1 MWRKRNPPHV
11 TDRHGRSTIDD
22 FPLVPE
28 PPVDI
33 RVHALA
39 PTHVE
44 HINNATESEPLAQ
57 PSPPH
62 TPPEILVERA
72 APAIRPGS
80 PSRLPRAESRGASEA
95 CRGADADETVADE
108 SAAAAEAESLLA
120 LLRATEEPVEPA
132 RSERRRSKKKSR
144 PRRRSRARRPQQA
157 EPPAAELSP
166 RDYHES
172 RCSICNHPERDAIEE
187 EFLHWYAPSLTASHF
202 NVGWRALYRH
212 AHATGL
218 YAARERNLRSAL
230 GHIVENA
237 CHITPT
243 VDGVLRAIRAYSCLN
258 RDGQWTEPPA
268 HVVVSSGSRITG
280 PPAAIAV
287 AAATPELPA
296 SSVSHPELSD
306 NENK

>member
-1 MWRKRNPPHV
+1 MWKRRNPPHV

-28 PPVDI
+28 APVDI

-39 PTHVE
+39 PTQVE
-44 HINNATESEPLAQ
+44 DLNNATESEPLAQ
-57 PSPPH
+57 PN
-62 TPPEILVERA
+62 TPQMRPEIPVARETRIPLN
-72 APAIRPGS
+72 PP
-80 PSRLPRAESRGASEA
+80 
-95 CRGADADETVADE
+95 DADETAADE
-108 SAAAAEAESLLA
+108 LAAAAEAESLLA

-132 RSERRRSKKKSR
+132 RPEPRRPKKKTR
-144 PRRRSRARRPQQA
+144 PRRRSRARRPQQTA
-157 EPPAAELSP
+157 PPAAELSP
-166 RDYHES
+166 RDYHAS

-287 AAATPELPA
+287 AAATLELPA

>member
-1 MWRKRNPPHV
+1 MWKRRNPPHV

-28 PPVDI
+28 TPVDI

-39 PTHVE
+39 SNHPE
-44 HINNATESEPLAQ
+44 HSDNATKSEPPAQ
-57 PSPPH
+57 PSPQQA
-62 TPPEILVERA
+62 PPPVP
-72 APAIRPGS
+72 PARETIIP
-80 PSRLPRAESRGASEA
+80 LPPLEA
-95 CRGADADETVADE
+95 TEGEPIEDE
-108 SAAAAEAESLLA
+108 SSDVEAQAAALLA
-120 LLRATEEPVEPA
+120 QLRATEEPVEPA
-132 RSERRRSKKKSR
+132 RSEPRRPKKKSR
-144 PRRRSRARRPQQA
+144 PRRRSRARRPQQTA
-157 EPPAAELSP
+157 PPAAELSP

-187 EFLHWYAPSLTASHF
+187 EFLHWYGPTLTASHF

-230 GHIVENA
+230 GHIVEQA

-287 AAATPELPA
+287 AAATLELPA

>member
-1 MWRKRNPPHV
+1 MWKRRNPPHV

-44 HINNATESEPLAQ
+44 HLNNATESEPLAQ
-57 PSPPH
+57 PSPQQAR
-62 TPPEILVERA
+62 PPVP
-72 APAIRPGS
+72 PARETIIP
-80 PSRLPRAESRGASEA
+80 LPPLEATQGESIE
-95 CRGADADETVADE
+95 DE
-108 SAAAAEAESLLA
+108 SSDVEAQAAALLA
-120 LLRATEEPVEPA
+120 QLRATEEPVEPA
-132 RSERRRSKKKSR
+132 RSEPRRPKKKSR
-144 PRRRSRARRPQQA
+144 PQRRSRARRPQQTA
-157 EPPAAELSP
+157 PPAAELSP

-287 AAATPELPA
+287 ATATLELPA